1 MNNEKEI
8 IRKAKELLR
17 QYAKDNGAIKI
28 GRCRTQEKDYN
39 NCVMTLKATGYRDNP
54 EEIAEYTRKM
64 TAKEVLKSFNKLYA
78 VWDTLKE
85 FNYTSIEI
93 YKSGDNLPKR
103 ILI

>member
-1 MNNEKEI
+1 MKKEYYI
-8 IRKAKELLR
+8 KVSLLNRK
-17 QYAKDNGAIKI
+17 
-28 GRCRTQEKDYN
+28 
-39 NCVMTLKATGYRDNP
+39 
-54 EEIAEYTRKM
+54 AEYTRKM
-64 TAKEVLKSFNKLYA
+64 TAKEVLKYFNKLYA